1 MYYFHFSLERQN
13 TINNQQKAKSYPNKY
28 LSLIIDGMDQSK
40 TQLPHVVHAIKF
52 TSAMWKL
59 RVHLVGVIVH
69 GIGAYGSFDLFDYSH
84 STNLTSVL
92 LSVIYMLRESLPDVL
107 SKKTSARGKTRTGND
122 LQHSLTIKIHLRFPY
137 L

>member
-52 TSAMWKL
+52 T
-59 RVHLVGVIVH
+59 LVGVIVH
-69 GIGAYGSFDLFDYSH
+69 GIGVYGSFDLFDYSH

-107 SKKTSARGKTRTGND
+107 SKKTTARGKTRTGND

>member
-69 GIGAYGSFDLFDYSH
+69 GIGYTA
-84 STNLTSVL
+84 L
-92 LSVIYMLRESLPDVL
+92 LIYLITAIPPIR
-107 SKKTSARGKTRTGND
+107 
-122 LQHSLTIKIHLRFPY
+122 HPY
-137 L
+137 Y

>member
-69 GIGAYGSFDLFDYSH
+69 GIGVYGSFDLFDYSH

-92 LSVIYMLRESLPDVL
+92 LSVIYAKGVSSGCTLQKDNC
-107 SKKTSARGKTRTGND
+107 TRKNTN
-122 LQHSLTIKIHLRFPY
+122 R
-137 L
+137 